1 MAESSAHSKSLQAE
15 VPVGQV
21 FHSSCHGRSIFGP
34 SLPSGHQ
41 TWQWKMDLWSVILL
55 WKPPFIGDCPF
66 PCLLTSWKMIY
77 PIIIP
82 ASTVF
87 HRDRI
92 VSETCAGL
100 LPSGKRLSG
109 AHKSNSAAHTAKTQP
124 RTQIWLTHAHRSD
137 SPTHTDLT
145 HTRTQIWLTHAHK
158 TNSAIH
164 THSPQQTHT

>member
-1 MAESSAHSKSLQAE
+1 MTFFWRAIVNKTTVEPRGRVVSTFE
-15 VPVGQV
+15 VA
-21 FHSSCHGRSIFGP
+21 SGRGTCRTSVSQFMP
-34 SLPSGHQ
+34 WSRLPSGNQ
-41 TWQWKMDLWSVILL
+41 TWQWKMDLWSVIFL
-55 WKPPFIGDCPF
+55 WKPLFIGDCPF

-77 PIIIP
+77 RIIIP

-124 RTQIWLTHAHRSD
+124 RTQIWLSHAHRSD
-137 SPTHTDLT
+137 SRTHTDLT
-145 HTRTQIWLTHAHK
+145 HSRTQNQL
-158 TNSAIH
+158 SH
-164 THSPQQTHT
+164 THT